1 MVVIL
6 LDGKHGGFNGH
17 GGDATLNGREW
28 MEARRYCSLMVKI
41 KNLLENNFLIMNLL
55 KRKSNKFITRS
66 NPLSVRRT
74 KLLLQTTVCDWILHD
89 KLIELN

>member
-6 LDGKHGGFNGH
+6 LDDKHGGFNGH

-41 KNLLENNFLIMNLL
+41 KNLLENNFFNNEFAQ
-55 KRKSNKFITRS
+55 KK
-66 NPLSVRRT
+66 V
-74 KLLLQTTVCDWILHD
+74 
-89 KLIELN
+89 E